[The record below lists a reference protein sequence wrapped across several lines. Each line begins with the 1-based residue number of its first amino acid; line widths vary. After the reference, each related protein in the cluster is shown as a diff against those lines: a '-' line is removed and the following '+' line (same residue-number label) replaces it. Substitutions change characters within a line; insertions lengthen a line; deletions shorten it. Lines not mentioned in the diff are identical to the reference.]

1 MWVVAHNLS
10 EHTDSAVSVLAEE
23 KKKRDSGW
31 EEFQDEPL
39 VLSENRALAC
49 TQCSTERDGS
59 SPLDHK
65 LLSVFCLSLDT
76 QCQSM
81 HGMLVFPD
89 LNHKPCDVSLGP
101 RGCG

>member
-1 MWVVAHNLS
+1 MSL
-10 EHTDSAVSVLAEE
+10 
-23 KKKRDSGW
+23 
-31 EEFQDEPL
+31 L
-39 VLSENRALAC
+39 VLSENRASAC

-59 SPLDHK
+59 SPLHHK

-81 HGMLVFPD
+81 YGMLVFPD
-89 LNHKPCDVSLGP
+89 LNHKPCDGSLGP